1 MLSRIKE
8 LRTEQNLSLRELASK
23 LGISYTSLGKYER
36 NEQQPSF
43 ETLEKIAD
51 YFQVSIDY
59 LLGRSDN
66 RTYDNLVFDTDMKH
80 LKKAFNN
87 APALVKSHFTN
98 IIDSVFVLSFGTL
111 KDGSDIEY
119 IKLIEQ
125 IFDCLLKI
133 HQTGLNN
140 FILPPTSK
148 EIDTKYQ
155 LFLSK
160 QEELN
165 NLIKQLF
172 YYSNWNDFSQK
183 DQLNCFCQNPFI
195 ANIWDKY
202 KSAAG
207 NYTT

>member
-183 DQLNCFCQNPFI
+183 D
-195 ANIWDKY
+195 
-202 KSAAG
+202 
-207 NYTT
+207 